1 MGITE
6 VVDTIVKLSNGAAA
20 VNSIKE
26 TAKSMHAD
34 ISKVSTT
41 SGGARLPIT
50 VSAPANV
57 KVGEPVTISGT
68 GVGMVALYSD
78 GKKIRE
84 LYPGKDG
91 HWYAR
96 EYFGKAGKYI
106 IKATDYYGS
115 AEAEVQAD

>member
-1 MGITE
+1 MGIVE
-6 VVDTIVKLSNGAAA
+6 IVSTLNTVASGAGA

-26 TAKSMHAD
+26 TAKSLHAD
-34 ISKVSTT
+34 ISRAASNGV
-41 SGGARLPIT
+41 ARLPIT
-50 VSAPANV
+50 IDAPARV

-68 GVGMVALYSD
+68 GVGMVTLYSD
-78 GKKIRE
+78 GEQIRE
-84 LYPGKDG
+84 LFPGKNG

-96 EYFGKAGKYI
+96 EYFGAAGKYI